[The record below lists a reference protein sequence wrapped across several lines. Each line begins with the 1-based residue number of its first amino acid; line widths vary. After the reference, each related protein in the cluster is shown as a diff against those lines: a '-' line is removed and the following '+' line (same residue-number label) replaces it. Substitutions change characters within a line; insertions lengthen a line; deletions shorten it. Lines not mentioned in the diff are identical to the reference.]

1 MLSLKK
7 SVKRVAIAA
16 AFSTIATMAQ
26 AHEARVVNDG
36 YVISDQTGQ
45 VVRDSFGWC
54 WHTSSW
60 TPEKATVIGCD
71 GYTGEKVVA
80 VVSPPP
86 VAHVRRFALKTD
98 TLFGFD
104 KATLRAEGKH
114 AIDKLFDELKDL
126 DPKEG
131 KVLVV
136 GYTDRIG
143 SDKYNQG
150 LSERRAHAVRSYLVA
165 KGMPADKIEAEGRGK
180 SHPVTGDTCKG
191 TKKTKALIACLS
203 PDRRVEVEVVGKRVV
218 IETPNA
224 ANDLP
229 PSEVHSR

>member
-7 SVKRVAIAA
+7 SVKLLAIAA
-16 AFSTIATMAQ
+16 AFSTIATVAQ
-26 AHEARVVNDG
+26 ADEARVVNDG

-80 VVSPPP
+80 VAPPT
-86 VAHVRRFALKTD
+86 AQVRRFALKAD
-98 TLFGFD
+98 TLFAFD
-104 KATLRAEGKH
+104 KATLRPEGKH
-114 AIDKLFDELKDL
+114 TIDQLFEELKDL

-136 GYTDRIG
+136 GHTDRIG
-143 SDKYNQG
+143 SEKYNQV
-150 LSERRAHAVRSYLVA
+150 LSEKRANTVRSYLIA
-165 KGMPADKIEAEGRGK
+165 KGIPADKIQAEGRGK
-180 SHPVTGDTCKG
+180 SNPVTGDTCKG
-191 TKKTKALIACLS
+191 TKKTKALIACLQ
-203 PDRRVEVEVVGKRVV
+203 PDRRVDIEVIGDRVV
-218 IETPNA
+218 VETNGA
-224 ANDLP
+224 ASDR
-229 PSEVHSR
+229 VK